1 MRRTRLI
8 CNIRETVH
16 VNSLPDPNLHALRIT
31 GFPAQLQADRYHGGM
46 VSEHLRLYDTKT
58 QQKRI
63 FTPLTPGRVQLYLC
77 GPTVQGAP
85 HVGHLRAAVNFD
97 VLVRWLFCLGYQ
109 VTYVRNVTDIDDKI
123 LNKSMQE
130 GAAWW
135 AHAAKY
141 ERLFQ
146 RAYRE
151 LGNLPPTVEPRA
163 TGHISDQ
170 IELVQRLIERGHAYP
185 DGQGNVYFDVHSQED
200 YGSLTH
206 QSLEQMRFTEGEGD
220 EAAAG
225 TTAPS
230 GKRDPRDFA
239 LWKAAKEGEPETASW
254 RSPWGRGRPG
264 WHLECSA
271 MAHRYLGEEF
281 DIHGGGL
288 DLRFPHHE
296 NEQAQSHAAGWGFAQ
311 FWMHNAWVTMAGE
324 KMSKSLGNTTQ
335 FFELAKEADPAV
347 IRLALAG
354 VHYRSTIEWSEQTL
368 GVAAQTWDKFAKFV
382 EEAAALVTAAGKTAG
397 APGAPGAASAALLDA
412 SAVADATS
420 SAQAATSAGDAEEAV
435 APVSPELAAAIPA
448 EFAAAMNDDLNV
460 AAALAVVH
468 EHVKRGRSLFVA
480 AKTEA
485 EAATQLAEELQ
496 AVRAMLGVLGLDPF
510 AAQWRAFGHLSGN
523 HGPQSGSGDSNL
535 EQAVAKL
542 TSNLLDLRQQ
552 ARSDKDWAL
561 ADRLRDALTQ
571 AGFVV
576 EDTPAGATCHLPR
589 S

>member
-1 MRRTRLI
+1 
-8 CNIRETVH
+8 
-16 VNSLPDPNLHALRIT
+16 
-31 GFPAQLQADRYHGGM
+31 M
-46 VSEHLRLYDTKT
+46 VSELLRLYDTKT
-58 QQKRI
+58 QQKRV
-63 FTPLTPGRVQLYLC
+63 FTPLTPGHVRLYLC

-97 VLVRWLFCLGYQ
+97 VLVRWLHCLGYQ

-123 LNKSMQE
+123 LNKSTQA

-185 DGQGNVYFDVHSQED
+185 DGRGNVYFDVHSQKD

-206 QSLEQMRFTEGEGD
+206 QDLEEMRFTEGEGG
-220 EAAAG
+220 EATVGGA
-225 TTAPS
+225 TPS
-230 GKRDPRDFA
+230 GKRDFRDFA

-254 RSPWGRGRPG
+254 QSPWGRGRPG

-296 NEQAQSHAAGWGFAQ
+296 NEQAQSHAAGWGFAR

-335 FFELAKEADPAV
+335 FFELVKDAEPAV

-368 GVAAQTWDKFAKFV
+368 EVAAKTWDKFAKFV
-382 EEAAALVTAAGKTAG
+382 EESAALVDG
-397 APGAPGAASAALLDA
+397 ADL
-412 SAVADATS
+412 
-420 SAQAATSAGDAEEAV
+420 
-435 APVSPELAAAIPA
+435 VSPELTAAIPG

-468 EHVKRGRSLFVA
+468 EHVKRGRSLFAATKIEAGA
-480 AKTEA
+480 AK
-485 EAATQLAEELQ
+485 QLAGELQ
-496 AVRAMLGVLGLDPF
+496 AVRAMLGVLGLDPL
-510 AAQWRAFGHLSGN
+510 AAQWRVSGHTFGTNGRQSGAAEGHLG
-523 HGPQSGSGDSNL
+523 
-535 EQAVAKL
+535 QAVAKL

-552 ARSDKDWAL
+552 ARSDKNWGL
-561 ADRLRDALTQ
+561 ADQLRDALTQ

>member
-8 CNIRETVH
+8 RNIRETVH

-63 FTPLTPGRVQLYLC
+63 FTPLTPGHVRLYLC

-85 HVGHLRAAVNFD
+85 HVGHLRAVVNFD
-97 VLVRWLFCLGYQ
+97 VLVRWLYCLGYQ

-206 QSLEQMRFTEGEGD
+206 QSLEQMRFTEGEGG

-254 RSPWGRGRPG
+254 CSPWGRGRPG

-311 FWMHNAWVTMAGE
+311 FWMHNAWVTMTGE

-368 GVAAQTWDKFAKFV
+368 EVAAQTWDKFAKFV
-382 EEAAALVTAAGKTAG
+382 EEAAALLAAAGKTAG
-397 APGAPGAASAALLDA
+397 APGAASETLPDASAA
-412 SAVADATS
+412 ADAAS
-420 SAQAATSAGDAEEAV
+420 CAQVATSADDAEEA
-435 APVSPELAAAIPA
+435 AALVSPKLAAAIPA

-468 EHVKRGRSLFVA
+468 EHVKRGRSLFAA

-510 AAQWRAFGHLSGN
+510 AAQWRAFGRPSGN
-523 HGPQSGSGDSNL
+523 NDPQSGFGDSDL